1 MLKKPYIMQEKTK
14 VYEEIHKDRQ
24 KLGEVSVL
32 LAKKHSPFDDYLEFL
47 KNVLN
52 EIGPAN
58 HFYESIVH
66 AKSLNH
72 FDKITYRFDDKDE
85 FTTKENHNPNLVKNR
100 MLLKEILRAANISKR
115 ECSELLWKHSNSL
128 DGYLH
133 KFSRETFPPSFS
145 YFFLN
150 SIFFYTE
157 ISSRTKQKRNSQKF
171 EEIIKDAMD
180 IGIEKKLILP
190 ALEHHMSIIVKS
202 SIAIPKRSKKKLGR
216 ANFIGRTNFK

>member
-100 MLLKEILRAANISKR
+100 MLLKEILRAADISKR

-150 SIFFYTE
+150 
-157 ISSRTKQKRNSQKF
+157 
-171 EEIIKDAMD
+171 
-180 IGIEKKLILP
+180 
-190 ALEHHMSIIVKS
+190 
-202 SIAIPKRSKKKLGR
+202 
-216 ANFIGRTNFK
+216 